1 MTRPAAFF
9 LVFLRLAIGWHFL
22 VEGFQKLP
30 SEQLTALGLPTNNKP
45 FSSSVYF
52 REATGPL
59 GDAIRRTA
67 GDPDDEALARLE
79 VQPIPPGQDP
89 ATYKPQLR
97 VPPGL
102 KKDWR
107 AYLERFK
114 SFYGLDAGQQ
124 ERADVLLEQAE
135 ARVVGFLTYV
145 PDADTAK
152 REKDPHYE
160 GYTSE
165 QTRAYPSGEVKRRM
179 TMGERIA
186 DYKAKLAELRD
197 TTGHKLWL
205 FGRDVEGARLRS
217 AKAEVASLR
226 AGLLSDLDKQT
237 QAYKESLD
245 KLLTPQQKTL
255 GAPAAAKDRGIV
267 DVIDLIT
274 PWALTGIGACLLVG
288 LFTRLAAFLGG
299 MFLLMTY
306 LAVPALPW
314 LPAAPISEGSY
325 LFVNKNVIEMLAL
338 FALVCLPTGR
348 WFGADGL
355 LYALT
360 GPFRRRTTTPVAS
373 GWR

>member
-9 LVFLRLAIGWHFL
+9 LVLLRLAIGWHFL

-59 GDAIRRTA
+59 GDVIRRTA
-67 GDPDDEALARLE
+67 GDPDEEALARLE
-79 VQPIPPGQDP
+79 VKPIPPAQDP

-97 VPPGL
+97 VPPRL
-102 KKDWR
+102 SQDWR
-107 AYLERFK
+107 AYLARFK
-114 SFYGLDAGQQ
+114 AFYGLDADQQ
-124 ERADVLLEQAE
+124 ERADVALEQAE
-135 ARVVGFLTYV
+135 AKVVGFLTYA
-145 PDADTAK
+145 PDADAAR

-179 TMGERIA
+179 TMGERLA

-197 TTGHKLWL
+197 TAGHKLWL
-205 FGRDVEGARLRS
+205 FGRDVEGARLRA

-226 AGLLSDLDKQT
+226 AGLLADLDKQT
-237 QAYKESLD
+237 QAFQESLD
-245 KLLTPQQKTL
+245 KLLTPQQKQL
-255 GAPAAAKDRGIV
+255 GKPAAAKAASFV
-267 DVIDLIT
+267 DTIDLVT
-274 PWALTGIGACLLVG
+274 PWALTGIGACLLAG
-288 LFTRLAAFLGG
+288 LFTRLAAGLAGL
-299 MFLLMTY
+299 FLLMTF
-306 LAVPALPW
+306 LAVPPFPW
-314 LPAAPISEGSY
+314 LPAPPVAEGSY

-338 FALVCLPTGR
+338 FALMFLPTGR

-360 GPFRRRTTTPVAS
+360 GPFRRRSATPEAS
-373 GWR
+373 GGR